1 MFKIKNFIIGIAIMI
16 LTSFVAIYGIQTF
29 YQEEPSWEKYCG
41 NITVPTYQVNITQ
54 VQCESQGGKWNPTY
68 VDRTSPIPIKG
79 APEGYCDY
87 YYYCNQELTNDQRI
101 FSKNV
106 FLISVPVGVILI
118 AIGGALFALE
128 SVGAGIML
136 GGIITL
142 IYGASRYW
150 PNAGNAFKFG
160 ISLAGLII
168 VIILAYWLNKKLDE
182 QKNKGKW
189 NSFIDKFKRK

>member
-1 MFKIKNFIIGIAIMI
+1 MI

-29 YQEEPSWEKYCG
+29 YQEEPQWENYCG
-41 NITVPTYQVNITQ
+41 NITTPPYAINITSQ
-54 VQCESQGGKWNPTY
+54 QCEAMGGKWNPTY
-68 VDRTSPIPIKG
+68 IDRTYPAPQKG
-79 APEGYCDY
+79 TLEGYCDY
-87 YYYCNQELTNDQRI
+87 YYECNQKLQSDQKI

-118 AIGGALFALE
+118 AIGGALFGLE

-150 PNAGNAFKFG
+150 PNAGNKFKFG
-160 ISLAGLII
+160 ISLVGLII
-168 VIILAYWLNKKLDE
+168 VIILAYWLNKKMDE
-182 QKNKGKW
+182 KENKGKW
-189 NSFIDKFKRK
+189 NSFVNKFKRK

>member
-29 YQEEPSWEKYCG
+29 YQEEPQWENYCG
-41 NITVPTYQVNITQ
+41 NITTQ
-54 VQCESQGGKWNPTY
+54 QCEAMGGKWNPTY
-68 VDRTSPIPIKG
+68 IDRTYPAPQKG
-79 APEGYCDY
+79 TLEGYCDY
-87 YYYCNQELTNDQRI
+87 YYECNQKLQSDQKI

-118 AIGGALFALE
+118 AIGGALFGLE

-150 PNAGNAFKFG
+150 PNAGNKFKFG
-160 ISLAGLII
+160 ISLVGLII
-168 VIILAYWLNKKLDE
+168 VIILAYWLNKKMDE
-182 QKNKGKW
+182 KENKGKW
-189 NSFIDKFKRK
+189 NSFVNKFKRK